1 MSYMTGKIFSANAN
15 IALRDSVAPMRDN
28 LAEHISKFRDAI
40 VCKFF
45 IKGSAAKRR
54 RLSRRCGSPR
64 CLKP

>member
-1 MSYMTGKIFSANAN
+1 MPYMTGKIFSANAN
-15 IALRDSVAPMRDN
+15 IVSRDSVASMRDN
-28 LAEHISKFRDAI
+28 PAKHISKFRDAI

-54 RLSRRCGSPR
+54 RLYRLYCSLF